1 LTRAAVPESRLSTLY
16 DRAPAGEGGLTEAL
30 RRAYDGE
37 LAFPSSSRPHVIA
50 NFVET
55 LDGIVSFAVA
65 GQAGGGEISGFD
77 EADRF
82 VMGLLRSCA
91 DAVVVGSGTLHGD
104 SGHVRTPAFIHPGA
118 RDLYAELRARRGA
131 PADPLNVVV
140 TATGRVD
147 LAEPTFR
154 TPGLATL
161 IVTTEEGHR
170 RLRAD
175 HGSGLGVTRVRAV
188 AEAGP
193 VPPKAIVRALGDDF
207 GVRLLLLEGGPRL
220 FGSFVAARL
229 LDELFLTVAPQI
241 AGREAAGDR
250 RPGLVEGVAFPPA
263 AAPWFHLLTVKR
275 AGDHLFLRLASSRE

>member
-1 LTRAAVPESRLSTLY
+1 VLKTGLLTLY
-16 DRAPAGEGGLTEAL
+16 DRAAAREAALPEAL
-30 RRAYDGE
+30 RRAYDGD
-37 LAFPSSSRPHVIA
+37 LAFPADRPYVLA

-65 GQAGGGEISGFD
+65 GQAGGGVISGFA

-91 DAVVVGSGTLHGD
+91 DAVIIGSGTLHGD
-104 SGHVRTPAFIHPGA
+104 PGHVRTPAFIYPGG
-118 RDLYAELRARRGA
+118 RELYAELRARRGA
-131 PADPLNVVV
+131 PAEPLNVVV

-154 TPGLATL
+154 TAGLATL
-161 IVTTEEGHR
+161 VVTTEEGHR

-175 HGSGLGVTRVRAV
+175 HGSGLSVTRVRVV

-193 VPPKAIVRALGDDF
+193 VPPEAIVRALGDDF
-207 GVRLLLLEGGPRL
+207 GVRLLLLEGGPTL
-220 FGSFVAARL
+220 FGSFVTAGL

-241 AGREAAGDR
+241 AGRDGSAR
-250 RPGLVEGVAFPPA
+250 RPGLVEGAAFAPA
-263 AAPWFHLLTVKR
+263 TAPWFDLLTVKR
-275 AGDHLFLRLASSRE
+275 AGDHLFLRLAARRS